1 MNEDLESGIEHME
14 LCRPPDSSSR
24 AVHFD
29 ADSVE
34 DHQEIIIKARNASL
48 GASTHIVDVH
58 LGFLKVS
65 RGHKAKIIPFIHCT
79 KYILA

>member
-29 ADSVE
+29 ADSVQ
-34 DHQEIIIKARNASL
+34 DHQEIIIKVRNASSE
-48 GASTHIVDVH
+48 ASTHIVDVH

-65 RGHKAKIIPFIHCT
+65 RGPI
-79 KYILA
+79 

>member
-14 LCRPPDSSSR
+14 LCKPPDSSSR

-34 DHQEIIIKARNASL
+34 DHQEIIIKVRNASS
-48 GASTHIVDVH
+48 GASTPIVDVH

-65 RGHKAKIIPFIHCT
+65 WGHI
-79 KYILA
+79 